1 MAEDGLVTAADTA
14 HPLDGQLRVA
24 LDMVPALMWI
34 ANRDGAMVHLN
45 QQWLHYTG
53 LLHEQAVGW
62 GWACA
67 VHPDDVTSLTESWR
81 ALVDSGTQAEIEAR
95 LRRADGERRWFL
107 LRAAPVRD
115 ASGAVAG
122 WCGTHV
128 DIDDRVRAREHQSV
142 DYDWRMTL
150 DTIPGLASTA
160 TPGGEGWT
168 TLIDGEKGMENFNQ
182 IGQANWRAEGGAI
195 VADKGKGGHLVSK
208 KSYRNFELY
217 AEFWANEDTQ
227 SGIFF
232 RISDPK
238 KVGAA
243 SAYEANIYD
252 KRPGQEY
259 RTGAIV
265 NHARVPVPTVFKT
278 NGGWNTYLITAD
290 GPELTVMLNGEVTV
304 HVRDTT
310 HKEGPISL
318 QFGNRGK
325 EPGGAIKWR
334 KVEIK
339 EL

>member
-1 MAEDGLVTAADTA
+1 MKRLLAA
-14 HPLDGQLRVA
+14 
-24 LDMVPALMWI
+24 
-34 ANRDGAMVHLN
+34 GA
-45 QQWLHYTG
+45 
-53 LLHEQAVGW
+53 
-62 GWACA
+62 
-67 VHPDDVTSLTESWR
+67 
-81 ALVDSGTQAEIEAR
+81 ALV
-95 LRRADGERRWFL
+95 
-107 LRAAPVRD
+107 VV
-115 ASGAVAG
+115 AVIAFG
-122 WCGTHV
+122 C
-128 DIDDRVRAREHQSV
+128 
-142 DYDWRMTL
+142 
-150 DTIPGLASTA
+150 A

-168 TLIDGEKGMENFNQ
+168 TVIDGEKGMENFNQ

-208 KSYRNFELY
+208 KSYKNFELY
-217 AEFWANEDTQ
+217 AEFWANDDTQ

-290 GPELTVMLNGEVTV
+290 GPELTLVLNGQVTV
-304 HVRDTT
+304 HVRDTAY
-310 HKEGPISL
+310 KEGPFSL

-325 EPGGAIKWR
+325 EPGGTIKWR
-334 KVEIK
+334 KVQIK